1 MRKNLFKIS
10 IVFFFIIEIIL
21 IIFNYIGKS
30 NIAKILE
37 IENIN
42 DFYIKDLGESLGLD
56 SARPLYIKFKISI
69 DKYEKY
75 NLTYIDTALDDN
87 VYEGEITNKKQK
99 ISDKYYMCYYEKV
112 IYDNKQKVEFRKIK
126 YNRLLLKANSII
138 LLLIICAFILKK
150 RKLNNSKLER

>member
-10 IVFFFIIEIIL
+10 IVFFTIIEIIL

-87 VYEGEITNKKQK
+87 VYEG
-99 ISDKYYMCYYEKV
+99 
-112 IYDNKQKVEFRKIK
+112 
-126 YNRLLLKANSII
+126 
-138 LLLIICAFILKK
+138 
-150 RKLNNSKLER
+150 

>member
-1 MRKNLFKIS
+1 M
-10 IVFFFIIEIIL
+10 
-21 IIFNYIGKS
+21 
-30 NIAKILE
+30 ILE

-69 DKYEKY
+69 
-75 NLTYIDTALDDN
+75 
-87 VYEGEITNKKQK
+87 
-99 ISDKYYMCYYEKV
+99 DKYYMCYYEKV

-150 RKLNNSKLER
+150 RKLNNSKLDR